1 MFPRRDDGTATTR
14 AEVIDRLAG
23 IDGLSLPDENRLPW
37 ICPLELGPRSVAG
50 IGAFPAGVSGQNY
63 PTVVAA
69 VDPAGN
75 EMGGVRMPDVE
86 VPVAIH
92 TGFNPRHSD
101 SGGAGQIL
109 EYVGSTLPLADLEQ
123 RYTSEDDYL
132 ERLRA
137 AALRLSDARLLLE
150 EDIELCMA
158 IALERYD
165 AALAELRCTE
175 SRQGSHTNPR

>member
-1 MFPRRDDGTATTR
+1 
-14 AEVIDRLAG
+14 
-23 IDGLSLPDENRLPW
+23 
-37 ICPLELGPRSVAG
+37 
-50 IGAFPAGVSGQNY
+50 
-63 PTVVAA
+63 
-69 VDPAGN
+69 
-75 EMGGVRMPDVE
+75 MGGVRMPDVE

-123 RYTSEDDYL
+123 RYTSKDDYL

-165 AALAELRCTE
+165 AALAELRGTE